1 MCINTLTPAET
12 KKIAKKSP
20 RPRYSES
27 MMISSATKGR
37 IINIDYATTEINPT
51 LIDTSGNIFSMFY
64 GGLNPLMYDAE
75 SGVLIF
81 TGRIL
86 SDTKAGTK
94 ILGFGYSEDSG
105 ISWMIQNDLNE
116 PDNHNFEAQFPSLVT
131 GAIIDGL
138 AAPIIIYSE
147 EVGGGGEY
155 GGDPILLYNEMN
167 FDESYWNWVDF
178 HNIVPYPD
186 LYVASPVIT
195 TGNKI
200 FTSFISFTTGEDYYI
215 VYEADV
221 SAVSVVEP
229 NLNSSIFPADVPG
242 SAEYASVFN
251 NTAYNY
257 VRGNHVAVG
266 GAWDMNESSS
276 SPRNL
281 DRNLIYKISSD
292 NGATWGAPVL
302 IEEKNIVGF
311 PAQSFD
317 ADAFISEWTTS
328 MVIDPFGSV
337 HFFVN
342 IIETLNRQKS
352 LISHIGLKGG
362 EWTLRVIDTLD
373 FELSS
378 NETCDIGCG
387 LTQPFITPSGLL
399 ALVFTAGTSKSDTTM
414 GGMIA
419 SDLFISIS
427 SDLGATWTEPEN
439 ITNSPGINETKIQGS
454 PTVEVGDNGSET
466 LHLVYLVDV
475 EEPLGD
481 QQGKHVYYHLAHT
494 LSIVSVIE
502 NEKTFPI
509 NFELEQNYPNPFN
522 PGTTISFRLQQK
534 SEVDLNIY
542 NILGQQVALLIKDAM
557 EIGSH
562 EVYWDASKFAAGIYF
577 YKLTANGKSRTNKMI
592 LLK

>member
-1 MCINTLTPAET
+1 
-12 KKIAKKSP
+12 
-20 RPRYSES
+20 
-27 MMISSATKGR
+27 
-37 IINIDYATTEINPT
+37 
-51 LIDTSGNIFSMFY
+51 
-64 GGLNPLMYDAE
+64 MYDVE
-75 SGVLIF
+75 TGVLIF

-94 ILGFGYSEDSG
+94 ILGFGYSDDSG
-105 ISWMIQNDLNE
+105 KSWVIQNDLNE
-116 PDNHNFEAQFPSLVT
+116 PDNHNFEAQFPSLVA
-131 GAIIDGL
+131 GAKIDGIG
-138 AAPIIIYSE
+138 APIIIYSE
-147 EVGGGGEY
+147 EVGGGGEF
-155 GGDPILLYNEMN
+155 GGDPILIYNEMN
-167 FDESYWNWVDF
+167 YDESFWKWADF
-178 HNIVPYPD
+178 HGILPYPD

-200 FTSFISFTTGEDYYI
+200 FMSFISFTTGEDYYI

-242 SAEYASVFN
+242 SAEYASVYN

-257 VRGNHVAVG
+257 VSGNHVAVG
-266 GAWDMNESSS
+266 GAWDMDESSS

-281 DRNLIYKISSD
+281 DRNLIYKLSSD
-292 NGATWGAPVL
+292 NGASWGAPVL

-317 ADAFISEWTTS
+317 ADAFISAWTTS

-352 LISHIGLKGG
+352 LIGHIGMESG
-362 EWTLRVIDTLD
+362 EWTLHVIDTLD

-378 NETCDIGCG
+378 NETCEIGCG
-387 LTQPFITPSGLL
+387 LTQPFVTPSGLL
-399 ALVFTAGTSKSDTTM
+399 ALVYTAGTSSSDTLK

-419 SDLFISIS
+419 SDLFISVS
-427 SDLGATWTEPEN
+427 NDLGVTWTEPEN

-481 QQGKHVYYHLAHT
+481 QQGKHVYYHLAHS
-494 LSIVSVIE
+494 LSIVSVTE
-502 NEKTFPI
+502 DEETLPI
-509 NFELEQNYPNPFN
+509 SFELKQNYPNPFN
-522 PGTTISFRLQQK
+522 PGTTISFRLQAK
-534 SEVDLNIY
+534 SEVTLKIF
-542 NILGQQVALLIKDAM
+542 NILGQEMELLIEEAM
-557 EIGSH
+557 GIGSH
-562 EVYWDASKFAAGIYF
+562 EVYWDASEFASGIY
-577 YKLTANGKSRTNKMI
+577 YYMLTANGKTRTNKMI